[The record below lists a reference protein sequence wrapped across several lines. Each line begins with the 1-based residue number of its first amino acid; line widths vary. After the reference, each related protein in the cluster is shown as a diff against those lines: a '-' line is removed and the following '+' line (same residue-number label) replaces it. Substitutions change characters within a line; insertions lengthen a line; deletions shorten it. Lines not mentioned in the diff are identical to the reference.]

1 MNPRASTVSTNEPAP
16 TTYTYSYTAA
26 TYLRHQRRGG
36 GAAAATPGEK
46 ECCPLTDPRLSPRVM
61 VGEGH
66 EDLEITEQHVRRSI
80 TPQPL
85 ALIPYAGSGSGSGS
99 GLGPSG
105 LSTSLLVHSFLRAR
119 ISTPSGPG
127 PGELEDPPPHRGSQ
141 TGLATPGTVDR
152 AELHR
157 QVRIMIIAIMI
168 TAVISKAPY
177 LTRRLRESTPLFT
190 SSTKVWTD

>member
-1 MNPRASTVSTNEPAP
+1 MVTTMNPRAATVSTNEPAP

-26 TYLRHQRRGG
+26 THLRHRRRGG
-36 GAAAATPGEK
+36 GAAATPGEK

-85 ALIPYAGSGSGSGS
+85 ALIPYAGSGSGSGL

-127 PGELEDPPPHRGSQ
+127 HGELEDPPPHRGSQ

-157 QVRIMIIAIMI
+157 QVRAMIIAIMI
-168 TAVISKAPY
+168 TAVLSLKRRIS
-177 LTRRLRESTPLFT
+177 LT
-190 SSTKVWTD
+190 D

>member
-26 TYLRHQRRGG
+26 TYLRHERRAG

-46 ECCPLTDPRLSPRVM
+46 ECCPLSDPRLSPRVM

-85 ALIPYAGSGSGSGS
+85 ALIPYAGSGL

-105 LSTSLLVHSFLRAR
+105 LNTSLLVHSFLRAR

-127 PGELEDPPPHRGSQ
+127 TSELEDPPPHRGSQ

-157 QVRIMIIAIMI
+157 QVRIMVIAIMI
-168 TAVISKAPY
+168 TTVLSIAPN
-177 LTRRLRESTPLFT
+177 LTRRL
-190 SSTKVWTD
+190 V